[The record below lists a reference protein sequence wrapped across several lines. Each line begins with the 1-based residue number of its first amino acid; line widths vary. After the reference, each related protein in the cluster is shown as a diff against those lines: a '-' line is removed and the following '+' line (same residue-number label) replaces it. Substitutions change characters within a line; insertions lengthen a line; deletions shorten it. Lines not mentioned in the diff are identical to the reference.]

1 MKTAT
6 FKKMLRG
13 FNGVA
18 GLYELSEPLKPYA
31 IEENDSEYNYVVV
44 SAAIAYGGPETYIFG
59 ADESGNVL
67 DWLELPGSIRGEYS
81 HDVAL
86 NHAGYEVEE

>member
-6 FKKMLRG
+6 FKKMLRS

-31 IEENDSEYNYVVV
+31 IDENDSEYNYVVERQH
-44 SAAIAYGGPETYIFG
+44 GG
-59 ADESGNVL
+59 N
-67 DWLELPGSIRGEYS
+67 PGGEWRT
-81 HDVAL
+81 
-86 NHAGYEVEE
+86 GE

>member
-6 FKKMLRG
+6 FKKMLRS

-31 IEENDSEYNYVVV
+31 IDENDSEYNYVVV
-44 SAAIAYGGPETYIFG
+44 SAVVAYSGPETYIFG
-59 ADESGNVL
+59 ADENGNIL
-67 DWLELPGSIRGEYS
+67 NWLELPGSTRGIYCHEI
-81 HDVAL
+81 AL
-86 NHAGYEVEE
+86 KNAGYEKM

>member
-31 IEENDSEYNYVVV
+31 IDENDSEYNYVVV

-59 ADESGNVL
+59 ADENGNVL
-67 DWLELPGSIRGEYS
+67 DWLELPGSSRGVYC
-81 HDVAL
+81 HKTAL
-86 NHAGYEVEE
+86 ENAGYEEM